1 MRITSNRMIDL
12 ASASTTKNQSAVA
25 DASAQL
31 SSGMRVN
38 APSDDPAAWLAAQR
52 TKLREALSH
61 GTGAAVASSRDQLV
75 VTDNALASLG
85 DIVSQVRSLAVQGSS
100 DTYNPANR
108 AGLGDQVR
116 GLFQN
121 ALDAA
126 NARGNDGEFLLAGSL
141 SLTAPFDATGAY
153 HGDAQVR
160 SLPGDT
166 TSTTAV
172 TIAGT
177 ALTAASGVDVLPLLD
192 RVATA
197 LSTNDMTTLT
207 AALPDL
213 ATAVKQISSAR
224 TTGGSAM
231 NVLDQATAA
240 RSVMEQD
247 MQAAISKFV
256 EADTVTAASELAKAT
271 QALEVS
277 RTVSQHIVSVLA
289 PST

>member
-1 MRITSNRMIDL
+1 MIDL
-12 ASASTTKNQSAVA
+12 AAAATTKNQAAVA
-25 DASAQL
+25 HASDEL

-52 TKLREALSH
+52 TKLRQALSQ
-61 GTGAAVASSRDQLV
+61 GNGAAMASGRDRLV
-75 VTDNALASLG
+75 STDNALASLG
-85 DIVSQVRSLAVQGSS
+85 DVVSQVRSLAVQGASA
-100 DTYNPANR
+100 TYNPANR

-126 NARGNDGEFLLAGSL
+126 NARGNDGEFLLAGSA
-141 SLTAPFDATGAY
+141 SLTQPFDATGVY
-153 HGDAQVR
+153 HGDATVR

-166 TSTTAV
+166 TNTTPV

-197 LSTNDMTTLT
+197 LSTNDMATLT

-213 ATAVKQISSAR
+213 DAAVKQISSAR

-231 NVLDQATAA
+231 NVIDQATSSHA
-240 RSVMEQD
+240 VMEQD
-247 MQAAISKFV
+247 MAAAISKFV
-256 EADTVTAASELAKAT
+256 EVDTVTAAGELAKAT

>member
-1 MRITSNRMIDL
+1 M
-12 ASASTTKNQSAVA
+12 
-25 DASAQL
+25 
-31 SSGMRVN
+31 
-38 APSDDPAAWLAAQR
+38 
-52 TKLREALSH
+52 
-61 GTGAAVASSRDQLV
+61 
-75 VTDNALASLG
+75 
-85 DIVSQVRSLAVQGSS
+85 
-100 DTYNPANR
+100 
-108 AGLGDQVR
+108 R

-126 NARGNDGEFLLAGSL
+126 NARGNDGEFLLAGSA
-141 SLTAPFDATGAY
+141 SLTQPFDATGVY
-153 HGDAQVR
+153 HGDATVR

-166 TSTTAV
+166 TNTTPV

-197 LSTNDMTTLT
+197 LSTNDMATLT

-213 ATAVKQISSAR
+213 DAAVKQISSAR

-231 NVLDQATAA
+231 NVIDQATSAHA
-240 RSVMEQD
+240 VMEQD
-247 MQAAISKFV
+247 MTAAISKFV
-256 EADTVTAASELAKAT
+256 EVDTVTAAGELAKAT

-277 RTVSQHIVSVLA
+277 RTVSQHIVAVLA